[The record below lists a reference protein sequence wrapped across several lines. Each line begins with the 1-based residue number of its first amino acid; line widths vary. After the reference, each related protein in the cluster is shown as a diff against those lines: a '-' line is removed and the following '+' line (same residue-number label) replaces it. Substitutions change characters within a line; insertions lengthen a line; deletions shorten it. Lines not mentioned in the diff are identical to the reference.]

1 VNHVTQKEDGAA
13 AAQTLTLNN
22 EIEDPIL
29 IEETTY
35 YKRLAG
41 QITELEQRI
50 PLKIDE
56 GDLSFWKSMFA
67 ERVKCAKEWMM
78 LSDEHELH
86 EADLSIFTELLNDV
100 TSNLVMSIW
109 KRRYSI
115 SISLYK
121 MHAVIGALEIQ
132 SHDAMYGGNQ
142 KDYLLACKYAKTL
155 RELTQPFQATF
166 QRIDEI
172 LHDRPKV

>member
-1 VNHVTQKEDGAA
+1 MNHVTQKEDGPA
-13 AAQTLTLNN
+13 AAQTLNLKN
-22 EIEDPIL
+22 ENEEPIL

-41 QITELEQRI
+41 QITDLEHKI

-56 GDLSFWKSMFA
+56 GDLPFWKSMFA

-78 LSDEHELH
+78 LSDDHELH

-132 SHDAMYGGNQ
+132 SHDAMYVGNQ
-142 KDYLLACKYAKTL
+142 KDYLLACKYTKTL
-155 RELTQPFQATF
+155 QELTQPYQATF
-166 QRIDEI
+166 HRIDEI
-172 LHDRPKV
+172 LHGRSKV